1 MLALTHLP
9 SLLLLPLLSL
19 LPNTQTHAS
28 PSPQDTD
35 IDTDTAAPTAAATAA
50 TTIIIEQVTAAMT
63 TITEAPSTVTT
74 YIASATT
81 PPSPQYTND
90 LTFRTSLLNS
100 TNLYR
105 YQHNASY
112 LSWND
117 SLATYATNYAAKC
130 IWAHS
135 YGPPGENLARGYPD
149 VTSAV
154 DAWGNERA
162 LYSFS
167 PPSNVTGF
175 TEATGHFTQLVW
187 KSTQTVGCGV
197 YACNGQN
204 GIAGYMLVCEYW
216 PPGNIE
222 GTGSEKN
229 VFFDENVQGQVY
241 QGEDGFNEFS
251 ATVGATGVGTA
262 TATGTLIPTG
272 SHGGSA
278 SATSTGNIGVGRE
291 GWLDFG
297 IGIVAFGVGLV
308 GGL

>member
-1 MLALTHLP
+1 MLALIHLP
-9 SLLLLPLLSL
+9 SLLLSLLSF
-19 LPNTQTHAS
+19 LPSTQVHAS
-28 PSPQDTD
+28 PEPQDTTV
-35 IDTDTAAPTAAATAA
+35 IQ
-50 TTIIIEQVTAAMT
+50 QVTAVMT
-63 TITEAPSTVTT
+63 TITETPSTVTA

-90 LTFRTSLLNS
+90 LDLRTSILNS

-105 YQHNASY
+105 YQHNATF

-117 SLATYATNYAAKC
+117 SLATYAADYAAKC

-154 DAWGNERA
+154 DAWGNERD
-162 LYSFS
+162 LYTFS
-167 PPSNVTGF
+167 PNSAVTGF
-175 TEATGHFTQLVW
+175 SEATGHFTQLVW
-187 KSTQTVGCGV
+187 KGTQTVGCGA
-197 YACNGQN
+197 YACNGDN

-222 GTGSEKN
+222 GTGSQRN
-229 VFFDENVQGQVY
+229 VFFEQNVQGQVR
-241 QGEDGFNEFS
+241 QGEDGFDEFS

-272 SHGGSA
+272 SASA
-278 SATSTGNIGVGRE
+278 SGTSNVGVRKEGR
-291 GWLDFG
+291 LDFAVG
-297 IGIVAFGVGLV
+297 VVGLGVGLL
-308 GGL
+308 GAL